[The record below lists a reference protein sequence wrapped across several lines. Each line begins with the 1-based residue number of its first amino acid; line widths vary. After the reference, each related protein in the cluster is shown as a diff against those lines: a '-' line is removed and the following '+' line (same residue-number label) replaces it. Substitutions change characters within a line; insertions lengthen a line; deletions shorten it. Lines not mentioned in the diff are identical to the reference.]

1 MARTSTPQSSRD
13 PMAAPD
19 KIPGSLTV
27 NGVER
32 QLEHFLRLG
41 QPAQNSAASPM
52 TNEPFHSLLE
62 LLVEVM
68 SDADAAQG

>member
-41 QPAQNSAASPM
+41 QPAHIRIARRQNPIGREK
-52 TNEPFHSLLE
+52 TRQLL
-62 LLVEVM
+62 
-68 SDADAAQG
+68 Q